1 MEEFNED
8 MDRNEGNEEEMQRK
22 PAVEKDIEEIS
33 KEDSRV
39 SIIGKVFEIDK
50 EDYTL
55 LVDDQ
60 TDAISVEI
68 SGDAPEKDQIV
79 RIIGRVI
86 ERDGSFVIQSE
97 ILQDFSDFDMEK
109 YKRIKK
115 LENEFKEVLE
125 G

>member
-1 MEEFNED
+1 MEEFDED
-8 MDRNEGNEEEMQRK
+8 MDRNDGNKEEMQRK
-22 PAVEKDIEEIS
+22 PAIEKDIEEIS

-86 ERDGSFVIQSE
+86 ERDGSLVIQSE

-109 YKRIKK
+109 YKRIKE
-115 LENEFKEVLE
+115 LEDEFEEVLE
-125 G
+125 D